1 MVRLS
6 QSATSSAA
14 FPKSQSTDGS
24 SSSSSRRV
32 HVFFVVLVISGALIN
47 TGLHN
52 LHSSTWEE
60 TSWYATSRNDNSS
73 YHTDTMIDVPQSI
86 RTKAVEAGEAD
97 VANRSSIVTNHHSKQ
112 RMTTKIIGFS
122 DEKYKE
128 IAWNWYQQLTDL
140 GYHEHMVIASDVP
153 TENYCEEKGMRYD
166 TIHPYGSN
174 NFTTSITIDQC
185 ATTYDHTLP
194 SQAKRNQLYRRRLF
208 GSRWNYILRQLR
220 QGMNILLTDV
230 DNIFVRYVDVSELEQ
245 SSFDAFHAYAGTTE
259 AFPRYIY
266 RRLGFTICGGMS
278 FLRGGSHGVL
288 ELVEAVVKQCGCEST
303 LLCSCHC
310 DDQVVWNNKLLVDEP
325 YKVIWDDPN
334 DDKVNTSTHNS
345 LSSKKQSIKKWII
358 PQTEADINWE
368 SMTGTVSKTGHR
380 VKIWDRH
387 TAFRRKYDPN
397 DMLCPDKNKSW
408 IAMPSALDRMKVKEI
423 WMKGCGGG

>member
-14 FPKSQSTDGS
+14 FPKSQSTDG
-24 SSSSSRRV
+24 SSSSRRV

-52 LHSSTWEE
+52 LHSSTWGE

-73 YHTDTMIDVPQSI
+73 SHTGTMIDVPQSI

-97 VANRSSIVTNHHSKQ
+97 VANHSSIVTNRHSKQ
-112 RMTTKIIGFS
+112 RVTTKIIGFS

-310 DDQVVWNNKLLVDEP
+310 DDQV
-325 YKVIWDDPN
+325 
-334 DDKVNTSTHNS
+334 
-345 LSSKKQSIKKWII
+345 
-358 PQTEADINWE
+358 
-368 SMTGTVSKTGHR
+368 R
-380 VKIWDRH
+380 
-387 TAFRRKYDPN
+387 
-397 DMLCPDKNKSW
+397 
-408 IAMPSALDRMKVKEI
+408 SAYTI
-423 WMKGCGGG
+423 